1 MATLAQNALTQT
13 AGGNVGKLWIVALF
27 VAGCVL
33 AFAGFVIRGLD
44 FGTCPVMGYNG
55 VVASC
60 FHTFQGTDIPIA
72 IAGNMVMIIGGVLIV
87 TMLVLLLYDRIV
99 APRAST

>member
-13 AGGNVGKLWIVALF
+13 AGDNTGKLWIVALF

-33 AFAGFVIRGLD
+33 AIAGFVIRGLD

-60 FHTFQGTDIPIA
+60 IHTFQGTDIPIA
-72 IAGNMVMIIGGVLIV
+72 PVGNMVMIIGGVLIV
-87 TMLVLLLYDRIV
+87 TTLVLFLHERAV
-99 APRAST
+99 ASKVSK